1 MAGPDRGYVE
11 APFDLPHLTCLFLEG
26 EMRTIA
32 CLAILFYVRLF
43 HNYSPLPGRASRVV
57 ITELGEFHS

>member
-1 MAGPDRGYVE
+1 
-11 APFDLPHLTCLFLEG
+11 
-26 EMRTIA
+26 MRTIA

-43 HNYSPLPGRASRVV
+43 HNHSPQPGRASRVV

>member
-1 MAGPDRGYVE
+1 
-11 APFDLPHLTCLFLEG
+11 
-26 EMRTIA
+26 MRTIA

-43 HNYSPLPGRASRVV
+43 HSYSPHPRVREGRSGRASRVV

>member
-11 APFDLPHLTCLFLEG
+11 TPFNLPHLANLFLEG
-26 EMRTIA
+26 AMRTIA

-43 HNYSPLPGRASRVV
+43 HNHLPQPGRAPRLTV
-57 ITELGEFHS
+57 TELGEFRS